1 MKNLRFALCAAACA
15 SMLASLSAP
24 AWSQTAPS
32 PATPEYTPKEGQMGK
47 DVMWVPTSQVLVDR
61 MLAMARLTPRDHLV
75 DLGSGDGRLVI
86 TAAQRGAT
94 GHGIEYNP
102 QLVELSKRAASE
114 AGVSARATFEKA
126 DIFVSDFSKATV
138 VTMFLLP
145 ELNARLRPI
154 LLNMK
159 PGTRIVSNSF
169 DMGEWKPDQTQRAT
183 EGCRTYC
190 DAFQWTVPARVEGI
204 WRLGGG
210 QELVLA
216 QNYQMLEGTLREADK
231 ATQISSAQ
239 MDGTRIRFSVDH
251 IAYSGEFDGRT
262 MKGTTDKGERWS
274 ASRVTR

>member
-1 MKNLRFALCAAACA
+1 MKILQRAFCAAACA
-15 SMLASLSAP
+15 SLLATAGGAVWAQPAP
-24 AWSQTAPS
+24 TAS
-32 PATPEYTPKEGQMGK
+32 DYKPAEGQAGK

-61 MLAMARLTPRDHLV
+61 MLAMAQLTPQDHLV

-102 QLVELSKRAASE
+102 QLVELSQREAAA

-126 DIFVSDFSKATV
+126 DIFVSDFSQATV

-169 DMGEWKPDQTQRAT
+169 DMGDWKPDQTQRAV

-190 DAFQWTVPARVEGI
+190 EAYQWTVPARVEGI
-204 WRLGGG
+204 WRLGDGK
-210 QELVLA
+210 ELVLA
-216 QNYQMLEGTLREADK
+216 QNYQMLEGTLREAGK
-231 ATQISSAQ
+231 AIEISGAKVV
-239 MDGTRIRFSVDH
+239 GTRIHFSVDH
-251 IAYSGEFDGRT
+251 LRYSGEFDGRE

-274 ASRVTR
+274 ASRLTR